1 MTLISLKELVMNLLS
16 PITIGNYN
24 LKNRIFM
31 APMTR
36 CRSVDNNVANEMMAR
51 YYAQRASAGLIITE
65 ATQISTKGIGYPYTP
80 GIHTPEQVE
89 GWKKVTQ
96 AVHEKGGVIFLQLWH
111 VGRISHPL
119 YHNGEFP
126 VAPSAIKPS
135 GSIYTYEGMKE
146 FVTPHAL
153 SIGEIQTV
161 IEQYVQG
168 AKNAMEAGFD
178 GVEIHGA
185 NGYLI
190 DQFLRDG
197 TNIRDDEYGGS
208 VENRGR
214 FLFEII
220 EGICA
225 AIGSEKTGV
234 RLSPSGTFNDMKD
247 SDPQKHF
254 AYICEK
260 LNDFNL
266 AYLHIIDAL
275 EGDIRHGA
283 NVVELSVL
291 REAYKGVLIANGGY
305 TFEKG
310 NLALQNALVDAVAFA
325 VLFLAN
331 PDLPERFKS
340 NAELNAPNP
349 ESFYTQD
356 ERGYLDYPSLQ
367 CD

>member
-1 MTLISLKELVMNLLS
+1 MDLFS
-16 PITIGNYN
+16 PIKIDNY
-24 LKNRIFM
+24 LLPNRIFM

-36 CRSVDNNVANEMMAR
+36 CRSSEGNVPNEMMAR

-65 ATQISTKGIGYPYTP
+65 ATQISTRGIGYPHTP
-80 GIHTPEQVE
+80 GIHTSAQVE
-89 GWKKVTQ
+89 GWKQVTK
-96 AVHEKGGVIFLQLWH
+96 AVHEKGGRIFLQLWH
-111 VGRISHPL
+111 VGRISHPAF
-119 YHNGEFP
+119 HNGAFP
-126 VAPSAIKPS
+126 FAPSAIKPA
-135 GSIYTYEGMKE
+135 GSIYTPEGMKE

-153 SIGEIQTV
+153 STGEIKTV
-161 IEQYVQG
+161 VEQYVQG
-168 AKNAMEAGFD
+168 AKNAIEAGFD

-197 TNIRDDEYGGS
+197 TNTRDDEYGGS

-225 AIGSEKTGV
+225 AIGSEKTGL

-247 SDPQKHF
+247 SDPQNHF
-254 AYICEK
+254 TYICEK
-260 LNDFNL
+260 LNGFDL

-305 TFEKG
+305 TKERG
-310 NLALQNALVDAVAFA
+310 NKAIQSGLADAVAFA
-325 VLFLAN
+325 ALFLAN
-331 PDLPERFKS
+331 PDLPERFH
-340 NAELNAPNP
+340 ADAQLNTPNP
-349 ESFYTQD
+349 DMFYTQG
-356 ERGYLDYPSLQ
+356 EEGYLDYPTM
-367 CD
+367 

>member
-1 MTLISLKELVMNLLS
+1 MNLLA
-16 PITIGNYN
+16 PIKIGNYH
-24 LKNRIFM
+24 LRNRIFM

-36 CRSVDNNVANEMMAR
+36 CRSVYNNVPNDMMAR

-80 GIHTPEQVE
+80 GIHTSEQIE
-89 GWKKVTQ
+89 GWKQVTKS
-96 AVHEKGGVIFLQLWH
+96 VHEKGGIIFLQLWH
-111 VGRISHPL
+111 VGRISHPAF
-119 YHNGEFP
+119 HNGELP
-126 VAPSAIKPS
+126 VAPSAIKPA
-135 GSIYTYEGMKE
+135 GSIYTYDGMKE

-153 SIGEIQTV
+153 SIDEIKSVVQD
-161 IEQYVQG
+161 YVTG
-168 AKNAMEAGFD
+168 AKNAIEAGFD

-197 TNIRDDEYGGS
+197 TNDREDAYGGC
-208 VENRGR
+208 VENRAR
-214 FLFEII
+214 FLFEIV

-225 AIGSEKTGV
+225 AIGSDKTGV

-247 SDPQKHF
+247 SDPQSHF
-254 AYICEK
+254 SYICEK
-260 LNDFNL
+260 LNSFNL

-291 REAYKGVLIANGGY
+291 REAYNGILIANGGY
-305 TFEKG
+305 TLERG
-310 NLALQNALVDAVAFA
+310 NMSIQNGLADAVAFA

-340 NAELNAPNP
+340 NSELNTPDPA
-349 ESFYTQD
+349 SFYTQD
-356 ERGYLDYPSLQ
+356 EKGYLDYPALQ

>member
-1 MTLISLKELVMNLLS
+1 
-16 PITIGNYN
+16 
-24 LKNRIFM
+24 M

-36 CRSVDNNVANEMMAR
+36 CRSVEDNAANDMMAC

-65 ATQISTKGIGYPYTP
+65 ATQISTKGVGYPYTP
-80 GIHTPEQVE
+80 GIHTSKQVE

-96 AVHEKGGVIFLQLWH
+96 AVHEKGGRIFLQLWH
-111 VGRISHPL
+111 VGRISHPAF
-119 YHNGEFP
+119 HNGELP
-126 VAPSAIKPS
+126 VAPSAIKPA

-146 FVTPHAL
+146 FVTPHML
-153 SIGEIQTV
+153 SEDEIKIV
-161 IEQYVQG
+161 VEQYIQG

-197 TNIRDDEYGGS
+197 TNHRDDAYGGT
-208 VENRGR
+208 VEKRGR
-214 FLFEII
+214 FLFEIVS
-220 EGICA
+220 GICD
-225 AIGSEKTGV
+225 AIGSDKTGL

-247 SDPQKHF
+247 SDPTNHF
-254 AYICEK
+254 TYICEK

-291 REAYKGVLIANGGY
+291 REAYKGILIANGGY
-305 TFEKG
+305 TQERG
-310 NLALQNALVDAVAFA
+310 EAAIQSGLADAVAFGA
-325 VLFLAN
+325 LFLAN
-331 PDLPERFKS
+331 PDLPDRF
-340 NAELNAPNP
+340 AENAPLNTPNP
-349 ESFYTQD
+349 DTFYTQG
-356 ERGYLDYPSLQ
+356 EEGYLDYSTL
-367 CD
+367 